1 MLSSNP
7 SMDTTYGPI
16 NLDFCR
22 GTISNDVHIC
32 LSNEAMSHQ
41 QCSPLDGSFI
51 NHTAAESD
59 RDKIQLPREAQQQ
72 WVITVSILIF
82 LCLCLPLIFS
92 FIIATQ
98 LHIILIYVCYFFVT
112 ASARGGS
119 RRRRM

>member
-51 NHTAAESD
+51 NHTTAESD
-59 RDKIQLPREAQQQ
+59 KDEIQLPARN
-72 WVITVSILIF
+72 
-82 LCLCLPLIFS
+82 
-92 FIIATQ
+92 
-98 LHIILIYVCYFFVT
+98 VT
-112 ASARGGS
+112 AAGHNNEYSYIFMFVLTS
-119 RRRRM
+119 NI